1 MSLVFPLGFRPFP
14 ESEAMTPGLGAA
26 MTPGLGAAMTPGELG
41 EWIGWWENLQET
53 HGVFYH
59 FTMKLIGLSCGF
71 SPTNQSNENGENL
84 WHTLW

>member
-1 MSLVFPLGFRPFP
+1 MGKDLFSPFARKSMVGRAAVVLILGKPKGSKPWFF
-14 ESEAMTPGLGAA
+14 
-26 MTPGLGAAMTPGELG
+26 
-41 EWIGWWENLQET
+41 
-53 HGVFYH
+53 FYH